1 MTNISCRTTV
11 DASTDDYKDTPTT
24 TINPAYE
31 MINLSTDTHVDD
43 SPTTA
48 INPAYEMV
56 KRERQTIH
64 NMRNVSL
71 AVLVAQDTDK
81 MYEIPSL
88 PPPSNCH
95 TTLLSVAPPTI
106 DVVGVAREEDL
117 YEN

>member
-11 DASTDDYKDTPTT
+11 DVSTDDHKDTPTT
-24 TINPAYE
+24 AINPAYE
-31 MINLSTDTHVDD
+31 TINLFTDAHMDD

-56 KRERQTIH
+56 KRERQTTH
-64 NMRNVSL
+64 NMRNP
-71 AVLVAQDTDK
+71 AVPVARDTDEV
-81 MYEIPSL
+81 YEIPSL
-88 PPPSNCH
+88 PPPSNCR
-95 TTLLSVAPPTI
+95 TTLLSVAPPTS